1 MIRQHGFD
9 AFARFYKKYLNVWS
23 VAAAALPIP
32 VASLR
37 VIPVYAAQRQFLTLY
52 TSLFCFLL
60 LGFAFY
66 SRHSI
71 ARALAP
77 KRGAAVRFAHTA
89 LLMLPGFC
97 IAATFGF
104 ILAYHWTLQLSLND
118 LRLLGVSANTQV
130 MLDKADYME
139 IPRAIWLALCYLG
152 LFLSAEAAF
161 ILMALKEYLVE
172 ERSLSETD
180 LRRAG

>member
-1 MIRQHGFD
+1 MVKPQGFD
-9 AFARFYKKYLNVWS
+9 GFARFYKKYLNVWS

-32 VASLR
+32 VTSLH
-37 VIPVYAAQRQFLTLY
+37 VIPVYAAQRPFLTLY

-66 SRHSI
+66 ARHTI

-77 KRGAAVRFAHTA
+77 RRGVNGRFAHSA
-89 LLMLPGFC
+89 LLALPGAC

-104 ILAYHWTLQLSLND
+104 ILIYHWTLQLSLND
-118 LRLLGVSANTQV
+118 LRLLGVSATTPV

-139 IPRAIWLALCYLG
+139 IPRAIWLALSYLG
-152 LFLSAEAAF
+152 LFVSAEAAF
-161 ILMALKEYLVE
+161 ILMALKEYMVE
-172 ERSLSETD
+172 ARALSEAD